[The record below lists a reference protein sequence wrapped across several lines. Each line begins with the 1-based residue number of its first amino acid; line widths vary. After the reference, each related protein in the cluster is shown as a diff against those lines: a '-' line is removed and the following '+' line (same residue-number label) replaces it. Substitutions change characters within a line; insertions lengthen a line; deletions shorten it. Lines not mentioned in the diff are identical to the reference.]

1 MFARDLYHD
10 TVVEALKADGWTIT
24 HDPYHVAYGNRN
36 LYIDLGAERATIA
49 AEKNDRKIVVEIK
62 SFLSVSAVNDFEDAV
77 GQYSIYR
84 TVLEEVQPDRAIFLA
99 VPTRAYEEIFT
110 EKFGQFVVSK
120 LQIRLVVF
128 DEQQK
133 RIVRW
138 ID

>member
-1 MFARDLYHD
+1 MPARDLYHD

-77 GQYSIYR
+77 WAVQHLSYCARGSAARSRYFSSSAYPRLRRDFYR
-84 TVLEEVQPDRAIFLA
+84 KVWA
-99 VPTRAYEEIFT
+99 VCCE
-110 EKFGQFVVSK
+110 
-120 LQIRLVVF
+120 
-128 DEQQK
+128 
-133 RIVRW
+133 
-138 ID
+138 